1 MVKFPEKN
9 SFLKMVQ
16 NFLSFHSSNQE
27 FARHFVKLCLLSRSA
42 LFYGFIVPSLGPPLG
57 SSLYNFV
64 CAAQTEADIFSYV
77 ALLLLQLRGVHGS
90 SKTLEVFSPD
100 KGAKE
105 SCWKRLYCSNIQLT
119 ENRE

>member
-1 MVKFPEKN
+1 MSAVTKRP
-9 SFLKMVQ
+9 L
-16 NFLSFHSSNQE
+16 LWI
-27 FARHFVKLCLLSRSA
+27 RRTKL
-42 LFYGFIVPSLGPPLG
+42 LGPPLG

>member
-1 MVKFPEKN
+1 MD
-9 SFLKMVQ
+9 
-16 NFLSFHSSNQE
+16 SSHQ
-27 FARHFVKLCLLSRSA
+27 V
-42 LFYGFIVPSLGPPLG
+42 LGPPLG

-64 CAAQTEADIFSYV
+64 CAAQTVTEADIFSYV

-105 SCWKRLYCSNIQLT
+105 SCWKRLYCSHIQLT